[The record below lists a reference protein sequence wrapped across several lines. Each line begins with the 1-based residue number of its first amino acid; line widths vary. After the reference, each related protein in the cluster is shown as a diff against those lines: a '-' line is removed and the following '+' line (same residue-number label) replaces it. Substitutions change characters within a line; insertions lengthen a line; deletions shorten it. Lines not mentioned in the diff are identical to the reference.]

1 MDSLPVVPMSCSLD
15 EAGLTQQVQRYRAAG
30 AGATVTERTP
40 NLIEIEVGGAQ
51 DETIAEL
58 VAIERECCPFYRL
71 DYDRRTRRLTIAV
84 EDEYRPALEAV
95 AYALGLS
102 DR

>member
-1 MDSLPVVPMSCSLD
+1 MESLPVIPSSCSLD
-15 EAGLTQQVQRYRAAG
+15 EAGLTRQVQRYRAAG
-30 AGATVTERTP
+30 AGATVIERTP
-40 NLIEIEVGGAQ
+40 NLIEIEVGGAD

-58 VAIERECCPFYRL
+58 VAVERECCPFYRL
-71 DYDRRTRRLTIAV
+71 DYDRGTRRLTIAV
-84 EDEYRPALEAV
+84 GDEYRPAIEAI

>member
-1 MDSLPVVPMSCSLD
+1 MACSLD
-15 EAGLTQQVQRYRAAG
+15 DEGLTSQVQRYRAAG
-30 AGATVTERTP
+30 AGARVIEHTP
-40 NLIEIEVGGAQ
+40 NLIEIEVGQTAE
-51 DETIAEL
+51 ETIVEL

-84 EDEYRPALEAV
+84 GNEYRPALEAI